1 MLERLRTEVL
11 TKVAEILGAD
21 AADRVD
27 NALTLIMCKYDV
39 QVKKYEVAVYDTSNL
54 MLIKQY
60 AATLKLEGKSDKTIY
75 QYMLAIRIAMHSI
88 GKKIRDIRTDDIRK
102 YLAEYQ
108 ERKKISKRSLDNQR
122 RYLSAFFSWLCSE
135 EHISK
140 NPMLR
145 IKKIKADKIIKKP
158 YTDEEIERLRCACKN
173 IKEKAL
179 VEFLLT
185 TGCRVSEISALT
197 IDNVDFVK
205 GEAVVYGKGAKER
218 KVYISDKAMF
228 YLKKYIESRK
238 CLNISLFLNRN
249 NNGMSKQNIEVMVKK
264 IGQRAD
270 VDNVHPHRFRRTFAT
285 NAINKGMKIQNV
297 QAILGHSSLDT
308 TMLYCS
314 VNEQNVKMEHKM
326 VA

>member
-1 MLERLRTEVL
+1 MTEQLRM
-11 TKVAEILGAD
+11 EILNKVSELLGCD
-21 AADRVD
+21 AASRID
-27 NALTLIMCKYDV
+27 NAVTLIICKYEV
-39 QVKKYEVAVYDTSNL
+39 QVKKYEVAEYDDSNL
-54 MLIKQY
+54 ILVRQY
-60 AATLKLEGKSDKTIY
+60 ASSLKLEGKSDKTIY
-75 QYMLAIRIAMHSI
+75 QYLLAIRLALNGI
-88 GKKIRDIRTDDIRK
+88 GKNIRDITTKDIRR

-108 ERKKISKRSLDNQR
+108 ERKKISKSSLDNQR
-122 RYLSAFFSWLCSE
+122 RYLSAFFSWLCTE
-135 EHISK
+135 EFILK

-158 YTDEEIERLRCACKN
+158 FSDTDVEKIRSSCKN

-185 TGCRVSEISALT
+185 TGCRVSEVSALT
-197 IDNVDFVK
+197 IDNVDFIK
-205 GEAVVYGKGAKER
+205 NEAVVYGKGAKER
-218 KVYISDKAMF
+218 KVYISDRAM
-228 YLKKYIESRK
+228 YWLKKYIESRGI
-238 CLNISLFLNRN
+238 LNVNLFLNRN
-249 NNGMSKQNIEVMVKK
+249 KEGMTKQNIEVMVKK
-264 IGQRAD
+264 IGQRAG
-270 VDNVHPHRFRRTFAT
+270 VENVHPHRFRRTFAT

>member
-1 MLERLRTEVL
+1 MTEQLRMEIIN
-11 TKVAEILGAD
+11 KVAEVLGCE
-21 AADRVD
+21 AADKID
-27 NALTLIMCKYDV
+27 NAVTLIIC
-39 QVKKYEVAVYDTSNL
+39 KYEVKAKQCEVAEYDDSNF

-75 QYMLAIRIAMHSI
+75 QYMLAIKLAINRI
-88 GKKIRDIRTDDIRK
+88 GKNIRDITTADIRR

-108 ERKKISKRSLDNQR
+108 EQKKISKCSLDNQR
-122 RYLSAFFSWLCSE
+122 RYLSAFFSWLCIE
-135 EHISK
+135 EFIVK

-145 IKKIKADKIIKKP
+145 IKKIKTDKVIKKP
-158 YTDEEIERLRCACKN
+158 FSDVEVEKIRSACKN

-185 TGCRVSEISALT
+185 TGCRVSEVAALT
-197 IDNVDFVK
+197 VDNIDFAKN
-205 GEAVVYGKGAKER
+205 EAVVYGKGAKER

-228 YLKKYIESRK
+228 YLKKYLESRK
-238 CLNISLFLNRN
+238 SFNVDLFVNRN
-249 NNGMSKQNIEVMVKK
+249 NDGMTKQNIEVLVKK
-264 IGQRAD
+264 IGQRAE
-270 VDNVHPHRFRRTFAT
+270 VNNVHPHRFRRTFAT

-308 TMLYCS
+308 TMIYCN
-314 VNEQNVKMEHKM
+314 VNDDNVKSEHKM